1 MDETGGHQPVR
12 DLHTTMVN
20 FRIIYMIQ
28 HMVGVTI
35 IILMCA
41 WVSLFLGGFGTSH
54 PSIEFNWHPVLM
66 TIGMV
71 YMYGNCKYWVPA
83 LREYWR
89 RV

>member
-1 MDETGGHQPVR
+1 M
-12 DLHTTMVN
+12 HTSMVN

-66 TIGMV
+66 TVGMV
-71 YMYGNCKYWVPA
+71 YMYGNC
-83 LREYWR
+83 EYTEPD
-89 RV
+89 